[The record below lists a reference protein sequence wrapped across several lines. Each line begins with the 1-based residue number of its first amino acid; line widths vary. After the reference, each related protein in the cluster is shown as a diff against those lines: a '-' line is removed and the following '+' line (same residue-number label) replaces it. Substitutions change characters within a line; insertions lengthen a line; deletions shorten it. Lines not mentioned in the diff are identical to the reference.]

1 MQGSSLKADSLPA
14 GSQAKEERIWVAWGM
29 RGGGGGVCGRGS
41 WEQGKGHRNKT
52 SVIR

>member
-29 RGGGGGVCGRGS
+29 RGGGGVCVAGVV
-41 WEQGKGHRNKT
+41 ENKARVT
-52 SVIR
+52 ETRPLW

>member
-29 RGGGGGVCGRGS
+29 RGKGDRGG